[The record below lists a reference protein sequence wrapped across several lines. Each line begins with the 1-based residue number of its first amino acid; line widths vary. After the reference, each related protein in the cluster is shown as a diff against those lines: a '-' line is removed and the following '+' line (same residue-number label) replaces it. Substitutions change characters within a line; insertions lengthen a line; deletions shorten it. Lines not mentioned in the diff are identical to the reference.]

1 MNFSKKYTI
10 IFVLI
15 SIILFSLYFY
25 VKKYENYENQQTVV
39 SNLTRSAGFFSMLF
53 FMLNHYIYS
62 KYNNVNFK
70 LVSDEWTYKSKNGWT
85 DYFENID
92 ITHKHAN
99 VKKLTISE
107 YSHHNVIEEYPI
119 IDYKTII
126 PEVYRY
132 NANTKNE
139 INNKKSQ
146 LQLHDKQYDAIYI
159 RRGDKSTETHFHDEK
174 IYIEL
179 LLKKNPECKT
189 VFLQTDDY
197 NSYLN
202 LQKYIKK
209 KNLNVNLLTLCDK
222 NDKGSSEKEIQ
233 SMNPNDIYN
242 HTIDLIVNVDILLN
256 SNICVC
262 DYSSNVARF
271 IKLAH
276 NNSNNVYDII
286 NQETD
291 IDYQKKICPSF
302 EFKS

>member
-15 SIILFSLYFY
+15 SIIFVSLYFS
-25 VKKYENYENQQTVV
+25 VKKYENYENQQTIV
-39 SNLTRSAGFFSMLF
+39 SNLTRSSGFFSVLF

-62 KYNNVNFK
+62 KYNNYNFK
-70 LVSDEWTYKSKNGWT
+70 LNSDGWTYKSKDGWT

-92 ITHKHAN
+92 MSSKDAN
-99 VKKLTISE
+99 VKNLAIHA
-107 YSHHNVIEEYPI
+107 YSYPTVIEEYTI
-119 IDYKTII
+119 MDYKKII

-139 INNKKSQ
+139 IYKKKTH
-146 LQLHDKQYDAIYI
+146 LQLHDKQYDSIYI
-159 RRGDKSTETHFHDEK
+159 RRGDKIAETQFHDEK
-174 IYIEL
+174 MYIEL
-179 LLKKNPECKT
+179 LLKKNPNSK
-189 VFLQTDDY
+189 VIFIQTDDY

-202 LQKYIKK
+202 LQKYIQDKK
-209 KNLNVNLLTLCDK
+209 LNVTLLTLCDP
-222 NDKGSSEKEIQ
+222 NNKGASYDLVN
-233 SMNPNDIYN
+233 SMNSEEIYK
-242 HTIDLIVNVDILLN
+242 HTIDFIIDIDILIN

-291 IDYQKKICPSF
+291 IDYQKKICPSHSF
-302 EFKS
+302 